1 MTHAVADRFASVR
14 LTVIGSGPARPQPD
28 TPASGL
34 LVETA
39 GAAVLLDCGPGVISR
54 LARTHDPGR
63 LSAVVIGHLHAD
75 HYIDLAPLRYLFPW
89 EGAEHTTMRVLLPPG
104 GREKMVALARA
115 ISERDTFFDE
125 AFAIEEYD
133 PPSPVRIADATLSFV
148 PGRHYVPAWGVSV
161 RDDQGACL
169 VYAGDTGPNEALVAA
184 ASGADML
191 ICEATLADVTQ
202 DEPERGHLTAEEA
215 LDHAARARVAAA
227 VLTHYHSDRRE
238 ELAAI
243 AARSRVPAVLARPG
257 LVADVVAGA
266 VDLRTPSGD
275 PMLGLEPAA
284 TFAPVPSSGYG

>member
-1 MTHAVADRFASVR
+1 
-14 LTVIGSGPARPQPD
+14 
-28 TPASGL
+28 
-34 LVETA
+34 VETA

-89 EGAEHTTMRVLLPPG
+89 EGAEQTTMRVLLPPG

-133 PPSPVRIADATLSFV
+133 PRWAVPIADATLSFV

-161 RDDQGACL
+161 RDDQGASL
-169 VYAGDTGPNEALVAA
+169 VYAGDTGPNDLLVAA

-191 ICEATLADVTQ
+191 VCEATLAEVTQ
-202 DEPERGHLTAEEA
+202 DEPERGHLMAEEA
-215 LDHAARARVAAA
+215 LDHAERAGVGAAI
-227 VLTHYHSDRRE
+227 LTHYPSDRRG
-238 ELAAI
+238 ELEDI
-243 AARSRVPAVLARPG
+243 VARSRVPAVLARPG

-266 VDLRTPSGD
+266 VDVRTPSGD
-275 PMLGLEPAA
+275 PVPRLEAGAA
-284 TFAPVPSSGYG
+284 FAPLPSTG